1 MDMADSNE
9 TKPAD
14 LKCSHALELTFWIL
28 YGCVGVVTF
37 TGNCFTFLVFVTSKR
52 LRQSYMNVFLLNL
65 AVADVMMS
73 TFVVPYNV
81 LCNSC
86 SESAPQFCWL
96 MAGLKDIAL
105 GGTVFNLAAIS
116 LDRFLAVIRPLHY
129 HNDMTN
135 TRVICILLG
144 VWSFNFILAA
154 IRNTWLHTTSP
165 DEALRRD
172 KIYNSILIFAF
183 ALLPLLVMI
192 VMNAKIIQAIRRQN
206 RLVQQE
212 RIRGNTEEGNQGS
225 RLARERSKARR
236 GTMACVFVVFIFF
249 VSWLPLGFVNFSF
262 VFGRRDLVSD
272 SLVKVAWL
280 LLLLQ
285 SSANPFIY
293 SFFRFEFRQAAHKLI
308 FCRFRRVDIEPTS
321 RFSGTNTN

>member
-86 SESAPQFCWL
+86 SESALQFCWL

-129 HNDMTN
+129 QNDMTN
-135 TRVICILLG
+135 TRVICILVG

-192 VMNAKIIQAIRRQN
+192 VMNAKIIQAIRKQN

-225 RLARERSKARR
+225 
-236 GTMACVFVVFIFF
+236 
-249 VSWLPLGFVNFSF
+249 
-262 VFGRRDLVSD
+262 
-272 SLVKVAWL
+272 
-280 LLLLQ
+280 
-285 SSANPFIY
+285 
-293 SFFRFEFRQAAHKLI
+293 
-308 FCRFRRVDIEPTS
+308 
-321 RFSGTNTN
+321 